1 MKPPKPSRSAPSRR
15 VEHAGRKSDQ
25 PVRLSREGNR
35 QATSREGN
43 QRTISPSRPY
53 APSVAHVALQPE
65 RGDLIYGFRASE
77 AVLSKRGQSV
87 HEVLVDFSQFE
98 PAWRHSFDVLRRTLS
113 AHVRIT
119 ETPSASLQRL
129 TESTNH
135 EGIAVRAAARSW
147 VPAKDLKRL
156 LVEGQ
161 LTAIALDRVR
171 NPYNIG
177 AILRSA
183 AFFGVDV
190 VILGA
195 PAPHPALPPDAV
207 RVAEGGA
214 EHVRLARTTDLAE
227 TLAQLRSVGVRVLG
241 AENDGA
247 VDAFAFRFPQPSVLV
262 FGHEREGLSDR
273 VKANCDQMVAIRGT
287 GAIQSLNVAIA
298 ASVLIGELTRTR

>member
-1 MKPPKPSRSAPSRR
+1 MKPSKPARPPSRR
-15 VEHAGRKSDQ
+15 DEHPGRKGDQ
-25 PVRLSREGNR
+25 PVRHSR
-35 QATSREGN
+35 AV
-43 QRTISPSRPY
+43 SPSRPY
-53 APSVAHVALQPE
+53 APLASEFE
-65 RGDLIYGFRASE
+65 RGDLVYGFRASE
-77 AVLSKRGQSV
+77 AVLSKRPQSV
-87 HEVLVDFSQFE
+87 HEVLVDFTQFE
-98 PAWRHSFDVLRRTLS
+98 PAWRRAFDALRRTLP

-161 LTAIALDRVR
+161 WTAIALDRVR

-214 EHVRLARTTDLAE
+214 EHVRLVRTTDLAE
-227 TLAQLRSVGVRVLG
+227 TLAQLRTVGVKVLG

-247 VDAFAFRFPQPSVLV
+247 VDAFAFRFPHPSVLV

>member
-1 MKPPKPSRSAPSRR
+1 M
-15 VEHAGRKSDQ
+15 
-25 PVRLSREGNR
+25 
-35 QATSREGN
+35 
-43 QRTISPSRPY
+43 
-53 APSVAHVALQPE
+53 E
-65 RGDLIYGFRASE
+65 RGELVYGFRASE
-77 AVLSKRGQSV
+77 AALSKRTASV
-87 HEVLVDFSQFE
+87 HEVLVDYSQFE
-98 PAWRHSFDVLRRTLS
+98 PAWRRAFDALRRMLP
-113 AHVRIT
+113 AHIRIT
-119 ETPSASLQRL
+119 ETTSAMLQRL
-129 TESTNH
+129 TESANH
-135 EGIAVRAAARSW
+135 EGIAVRTAPRPW
-147 VPAKDLKRL
+147 VSVKDLKRL
-156 LVEGQ
+156 LVEGK

-227 TLAQLRSVGVRVLG
+227 TLAQLRSVGVKVLG

-247 VDAFAFRFPQPSVLV
+247 EVAFSFPFPRPSVLV
-262 FGHEREGLSDR
+262 LGHEREGLSDR
-273 VKANCDQMVAIRGT
+273 VKANCDHMVAIRGT

-298 ASVLIGELTRTR
+298 ASLLIGELTRAR

>member
-1 MKPPKPSRSAPSRR
+1 MKPPKTTRDPRHPHRSG
-15 VEHAGRKSDQ
+15 AGGQNRDQ
-25 PVRLSREGNR
+25 PVRFSP
-35 QATSREGN
+35 
-43 QRTISPSRPY
+43 QR
-53 APSVAHVALQPE
+53 AQPIQGHTQGAAGE
-65 RGDLIYGFRASE
+65 RGELVYGFRASE
-77 AVLSKRGQSV
+77 AVLARRAAGV
-87 HEVLVDFSQFE
+87 HEVLLDMTQWE
-98 PAWRHSFDVLRRTLS
+98 PAWKRSFEALRRSLP

-119 ETPSASLQRL
+119 ETPSAMLQRL
-129 TESTNH
+129 TESANH
-135 EGIAVRAAARSW
+135 EGIAVRTAARPW
-147 VPAKDLKRL
+147 VAAKDLKRL
-156 LVEGQ
+156 LVEGKSV
-161 LTAIALDRVR
+161 AIALDRVR

-183 AFFGVDV
+183 AFFGVDI

-227 TLAQLRSVGVRVLG
+227 TLSQLRGAGVKVLG

-247 VDAFAFRFPQPSVLV
+247 VDAFSYRFPRPSVLV
-262 FGHEREGLSDR
+262 LGHEREGLSDR

-298 ASVLIGELTRTR
+298 ASVLIGELTRVR